1 MISLS
6 FFPVFKW
13 QVKDMV
19 LQERLVR
26 ALLVPLALADVSG
39 QLGQLLKMRIQLT
52 EYRLRSQLSH
62 G

>member
-1 MISLS
+1 
-6 FFPVFKW
+6 
-13 QVKDMV
+13 MV